1 MRVFTQASTMH
12 SLFEVDTVKFP
23 DWLTI
28 FDMLSVVWHCI
39 SNPRFAEVSER
50 TAIGELQRE
59 FAEKVNDRLQ
69 NCGITSLSKL
79 TSESV
84 LTLPES
90 VHSLS

>member
-1 MRVFTQASTMH
+1 MH
-12 SLFEVDTVKFP
+12 TLLGVSIVVKFP

-28 FDMLSVVWHCI
+28 FDMLSVAWHCI
-39 SNPRFAEVSER
+39 SNPHLAGVSER

-59 FAEKVNDRLQ
+59 FTGKIGDQLQ

-79 TSESV
+79 IAESV

-90 VHSLS
+90 VHSLN